1 MVWNACLPPSINQGL
16 SVVPAALSSCH
27 LQGFGGRLVWLVG
40 LPCPKYDSPANP
52 SPWSE
57 PISHFHG
64 LLPDLGV
71 GRQESLSPFCLR
83 FSSFVV
89 FKPSYACFKFS
100 VFIIYIP
107 IMTMCL
113 KQYVQPELGSKLILS
128 KYLNIPLFYLKIT
141 HGILS
146 TMIIGILI
154 FLFKN
159 CLFCN

>member
-27 LQGFGGRLVWLVG
+27 LQDFGGQLVWLVG
-40 LPCPKYDSPANP
+40 LLYPKYDSPANP

-71 GRQESLSPFCLR
+71 GRRESLSPFC
-83 FSSFVV
+83 FWSSSFVV

-107 IMTMCL
+107 IMTMFL

-128 KYLNIPLFYLKIT
+128 ILIYHFFHLKIT

-159 CLFCN
+159 YLFCN